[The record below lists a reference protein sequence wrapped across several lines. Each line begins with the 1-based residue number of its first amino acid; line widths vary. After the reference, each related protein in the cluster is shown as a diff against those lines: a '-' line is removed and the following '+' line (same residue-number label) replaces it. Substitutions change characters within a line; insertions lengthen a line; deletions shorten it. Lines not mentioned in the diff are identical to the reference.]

1 MIVASDVY
9 KKYCDDIKFDIAKTK
24 LVTGNE
30 DLSKC
35 GFLVLKRAL
44 NLFGNT
50 KEVFIY
56 HDDISRGDNYQ
67 EVKDLLKSS
76 GVLFIYTYIGLGGS
90 SKSCCNIDKFDTSI
104 ISSKEC
110 ITIEDSPE
118 LNEVVFTDSSS
129 IYRLYLHDLENL
141 TRLSYGREYH
151 DLSKYKSFISIDDI
165 ENTTITNCCNN
176 SHYNYVYLRLRS
188 LTFDRIRD
196 SFNNCTIDNLILN
209 VDKWSTVN
217 LSSCFKFTS
226 ADNIN
231 IKSNNYEV
239 PLRIKHLVNRL
250 KFMRGRKYV

>member
-1 MIVASDVY
+1 MILASDVY
-9 KKYCDDIKFDIAKTK
+9 KKYCNDIKLDLAKNKLLTGKESTDI
-24 LVTGNE
+24 L
-30 DLSKC
+30 

-44 NLFGNT
+44 DLFGNA

-56 HDDISRGDNYQ
+56 QDDISRGDSYQ
-67 EVKDLLKSS
+67 EIKDLLKSR

-90 SKSCCNIDKFDTSI
+90 SKSCCSTNKLDTSI

-176 SHYNYVYLRLRS
+176 THYNYVYLRLRS
-188 LTFDRIRD
+188 LTSDRIRD
-196 SFNNCTIDNLILN
+196 SFNNCKIDNLILN
-209 VDKWSTVN
+209 VDNWSTVD
-217 LSSCFKFTS
+217 LTSCFKFTS
-226 ADNIN
+226 AGNIN

-239 PLRIKHLVNRL
+239 PLQIKHLINRL
-250 KFMRGRKYV
+250 KFMRGRAYV

>member
-1 MIVASDVY
+1 MILASDVY
-9 KKYCDDIKFDIAKTK
+9 KKYCNDIKLDVAKNKLLTGEESPDI
-24 LVTGNE
+24 L
-30 DLSKC
+30 

-44 NLFGNT
+44 DLFGNV

-56 HDDISRGDNYQ
+56 QDDISRGDSYQ
-67 EVKDLLKSS
+67 EIKDLLKSR

-90 SKSCCNIDKFDTSI
+90 SKSCCSTNKFDTSI

-118 LNEVVFTDSSS
+118 LNEIVFTDSSS

-176 SHYNYVYLRLRS
+176 TYYNYVYLRLRS
-188 LTFDRIRD
+188 LTSDRIRD
-196 SFNNCTIDNLILN
+196 SFNNCKIDNLILN
-209 VDKWSTVN
+209 VDNWSTVD
-217 LSSCFKFTS
+217 LTSCFKFTS
-226 ADNIN
+226 AGNIN

-239 PLRIKHLVNRL
+239 PLQIKHLINRL
-250 KFMRGRKYV
+250 KFMRGRAYV